1 MKHLKIFEEFKAGSL
16 YIMGK
21 DVTETEV
28 DGIPV
33 KIVNR
38 KDVSGLK
45 SIYNIITLSKGTAL
59 LSLQCFSNL
68 EDAKNHI
75 SNIIKKYQNPSDGGE
90 PIQVES
96 FVIEQTILDLVVD
109 TTQESEFE
117 TPPKWV
123 KNPKSWAMDKIV
135 SLLTPESNIH
145 KLATTFVDSR
155 IFSFKDLK
163 TLESSIRAIYQSS
176 KDGKEVDVKDH
187 TRRFGLSTKKGVH
200 QWKGDKDKIDL
211 AKKFENLLGYFQ
223 D

>member
-1 MKHLKIFEEFKAGSL
+1 MKYLKLFEA
-16 YIMGK
+16 YIK
-21 DVTETEV
+21 DVV
-28 DGIPV
+28 KSFDIDGYKVNVSDCTDVPGHKAIYTVEEYLPNGLGSYPV
-33 KIVNR
+33 
-38 KDVSGLK
+38 
-45 SIYNIITLSKGTAL
+45 
-59 LSLQCFSNL
+59 CFSDVEL
-68 EDAKNHI
+68 AKDY
-75 SNIIKKYQNPSDGGE
+75 IKGL
-90 PIQVES
+90 
-96 FVIEQTILDLVVD
+96 IERNEVNDEVKGFLIRKMMLDLVVD

-145 KLATTFVDSR
+145 KLATTFVDSG

-187 TRRFGLSTKKGVH
+187 TRRFGLSAKKGVH

>member
-1 MKHLKIFEEFKAGSL
+1 MKHLKLFEA
-16 YIMGK
+16 YIK
-21 DVTETEV
+21 DVIKSFDI
-28 DGIPV
+28 DGYKVNVSDCTDVPGHKAIYTVEEYLPNGLGSYPV
-33 KIVNR
+33 
-38 KDVSGLK
+38 
-45 SIYNIITLSKGTAL
+45 
-59 LSLQCFSNL
+59 CFSDVEL
-68 EDAKNHI
+68 AKDY
-75 SNIIKKYQNPSDGGE
+75 IKGL
-90 PIQVES
+90 
-96 FVIEQTILDLVVD
+96 IERNEVNDEVKGFLIRKMMLDLVVD
-109 TTQESEFE
+109 TTQEPKFE

-145 KLATTFVDSR
+145 KLATTFVDSG

-187 TRRFGLSTKKGVH
+187 TRRFGLSAKKGVH

>member
-1 MKHLKIFEEFKAGSL
+1 MKYLKIFEEFKVGIL
-16 YIMGK
+16 YTAKAEDSNTSQI
-21 DVTETEV
+21 EI
-28 DGIPV
+28 DGYPV
-33 KIVNR
+33 KIINKEDKPGCQSVY
-38 KDVSGLK
+38 VPILVLK
-45 SIYNIITLSKGTAL
+45 SGTTT
-59 LSLQCFSNL
+59 L
-68 EDAKNHI
+68 EDLCFTELDEVKNHI
-75 SNIIKKYQNPSDGGE
+75 SSMIKRYESSNLNIDSFIVKKM
-90 PIQVES
+90 
-96 FVIEQTILDLVVD
+96 ILDLVVD

-145 KLATTFVDSR
+145 KLATTFVDSG

-187 TRRFGLSTKKGVH
+187 TRRFGLSAKKGVH

>member
-1 MKHLKIFEEFKAGSL
+1 MKYLKIFEEFKVGTL
-16 YIMGK
+16 YTAKVEDSNTSQIEI
-21 DVTETEV
+21 DRY
-28 DGIPV
+28 PV
-33 KIVNR
+33 KIINKEDSPGCQSVY
-38 KDVSGLK
+38 VPILVLK
-45 SIYNIITLSKGTAL
+45 SGTTT
-59 LSLQCFSNL
+59 L
-68 EDAKNHI
+68 EDLCFTELDEVKNHI
-75 SNIIKKYQNPSDGGE
+75 SSMIKRYESSNLNIDSFIVKKM
-90 PIQVES
+90 
-96 FVIEQTILDLVVD
+96 ILDLVVD

-145 KLATTFVDSR
+145 KLATTFVDSG

-187 TRRFGLSTKKGVH
+187 TRRFGLSAKKGVH

>member
-1 MKHLKIFEEFKAGSL
+1 MKYLKIFEEFKVGIL
-16 YIMGK
+16 YTAKVEDSNTTQI
-21 DVTETEV
+21 EI
-28 DGIPV
+28 DGYPV
-33 KIVNR
+33 KIINR
-38 KDVSGLK
+38 EDSPGCQSVYVPILVLK
-45 SIYNIITLSKGTAL
+45 TGTTTLENL
-59 LSLQCFSNL
+59 CFSEL
-68 EDAKNHI
+68 DEVKNHI
-75 SNIIKKYQNPSDGGE
+75 SSMIKRY
-90 PIQVES
+90 ES
-96 FVIEQTILDLVVD
+96 SNLEIDSFIVKKMILDLVVD

-145 KLATTFVDSR
+145 KLATTFVDSG

-163 TLESSIRAIYQSS
+163 TLESSIKAIYQSS

-187 TRRFGLSTKKGVH
+187 TRRFGLSAKKGVH